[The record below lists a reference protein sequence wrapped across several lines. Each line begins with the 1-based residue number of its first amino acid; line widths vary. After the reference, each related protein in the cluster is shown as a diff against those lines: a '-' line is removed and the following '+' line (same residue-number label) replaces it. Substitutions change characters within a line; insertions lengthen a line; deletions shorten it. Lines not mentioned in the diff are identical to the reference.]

1 MELKFAFTKGLQYFV
16 LKKRIWN
23 TNAIEISTM
32 CLHLWKYFSIKFTE
46 EWVNSNWTRS
56 FFTKFK
62 LQAFVFWG
70 GMIDMSMETIDFEV
84 WTD

>member
-62 LQAFVFWG
+62 LQAFVFWE